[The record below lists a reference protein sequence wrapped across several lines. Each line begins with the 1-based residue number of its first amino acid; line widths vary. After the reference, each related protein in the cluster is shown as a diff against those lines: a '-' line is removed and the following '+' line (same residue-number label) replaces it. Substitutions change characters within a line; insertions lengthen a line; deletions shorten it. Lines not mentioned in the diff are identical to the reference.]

1 MCNVNRFFDN
11 LKVSMSSQLESMSL
25 QTPPAPA
32 YVLGVRVDRLSHQ
45 QALDRIEQLI
55 ALYRAAGNAL
65 SCQQIITVN
74 TEFVMAAQR
83 NKEFLLT
90 INSAALVIADGIGV
104 VWATHLL
111 NVPVPERITGTDT
124 LVEVARRCAVKGY
137 RLYLLGAAPGVA
149 DQAGARLQ
157 ALAPGLELAGSYA
170 GSPDPAEEDAI
181 VERIRAANADVLCVA
196 YGAPAQDLW
205 IRRNLARLPVAV
217 AMGVGGAYDFLSGRQ
232 RRAPRAL
239 QRMGLEWL
247 YRLYREPWRWK
258 RMLAIPSFMLQVI
271 LRGRK
276 IYDQ

>member
-1 MCNVNRFFDN
+1 ARY
-11 LKVSMSSQLESMSL
+11 L
-25 QTPPAPA
+25 Q
-32 YVLGVRVDRLSHQ
+32 R
-45 QALDRIEQLI
+45 
-55 ALYRAAGNAL
+55 
-65 SCQQIITVN
+65 
-74 TEFVMAAQR
+74 
-83 NKEFLLT
+83 
-90 INSAALVIADGIGV
+90 
-104 VWATHLL
+104 
-111 NVPVPERITGTDT
+111 PVPERVTGTD
-124 LVEVARRCAVKGY
+124 LLPPLSQRCARSGY
-137 RLYLLGAAPGVA
+137 RLYRLGAAPGVA
-149 DQAGARLQ
+149 EAAAARLQ
-157 ALAPGLELAGSYA
+157 TLAPGLEIAGTYA
-170 GSPDPAEEDAI
+170 GSPATGEEDGI
-181 VERIRAANADVLCVA
+181 LKRIRAANADVLCVA

>member
-32 YVLGVRVDRLSHQ
+32 YVLGVRVDRLSQQ

-111 NVPVPERITGTDT
+111 NAPAPERITGTDT

-157 ALAPGLELAGSYA
+157 ALAPGLELAGAYSSSKRGVALRSLWRSRA
-170 GSPDPAEEDAI
+170 GPLDSTQSRALTCRCSDGCRRSIRFSVRPSTACTA
-181 VERIRAANADVLCVA
+181 RIAA
-196 YGAPAQDLW
+196 YGPGMAVPS
-205 IRRNLARLPVAV
+205 LPRAV
-217 AMGVGGAYDFLSGRQ
+217 ALETDVGDTQFYATSDTEGT
-232 RRAPRAL
+232 
-239 QRMGLEWL
+239 
-247 YRLYREPWRWK
+247 
-258 RMLAIPSFMLQVI
+258 
-271 LRGRK
+271 
-276 IYDQ
+276 